1 MNWITIDIHWIY
13 SIVKGV
19 GECYIIRYWPPSAV
33 SMRVSEFHFI
43 PKQRKFSSNA
53 KLWIGIF
60 YAKISIHIQEYPLS
74 KAYYYTLLHPVSTPQ
89 ILMEL
94 KTLLKRGLI
103 MHFSTLQHYNLPL
116 EDFLMNTTFCV
127 TFFIRILRSFLT
139 LPSF

>member
-1 MNWITIDIHWIY
+1 MQKLAFIFKNIHFP
-13 SIVKGV
+13 
-19 GECYIIRYWPPSAV
+19 RPTT
-33 SMRVSEFHFI
+33 
-43 PKQRKFSSNA
+43 
-53 KLWIGIF
+53 
-60 YAKISIHIQEYPLS
+60 
-74 KAYYYTLLHPVSTPQ
+74 TLLHPVSTPQ

-116 EDFLMNTTFCV
+116 EDFLTNTTFCV